1 MLKPRGL
8 RARIEGWL
16 HVSSRAKPQVYAQVF
31 DASDMASLN
40 YWLEL
45 FISAGI
51 ATFGLVLNSPAVII
65 GAMLISPLMGPLMGT
80 GLALAVGDVYLG
92 TKAVLNLAV
101 STAAAIGFSAAVAWA
116 LPFHTTTTEILARTN
131 PNLLDLGVALLSG
144 LAGSVVVC
152 RGGGGGGVT
161 ALPGVA
167 IAVALMP
174 PLCTVGYG
182 VGSGGNWNIIVGA
195 GLLFVTNLAAIV
207 AAAFAVFF
215 LVQMDA
221 ADVRHDIDRYIQ
233 QRAAGDRFYRLIQP
247 TALSGLVGNIGKL
260 RWRIAMVAVA
270 LAAIFIPLRNA
281 LMQVA
286 REARAR
292 NAIQETVRQLAPSDI
307 LVSQQVRLGRD
318 RIDIRLI
325 TTERVETARVVEAR
339 RALAERAGLPVELA
353 VREVASKTELAEL
366 RDRMPVPEPPQ
377 PPEVRFAEMRSE
389 LLARVRGPLEE
400 MWPEG
405 AIMLG
410 YEVAFSPGGTVL
422 RVRYQADEE
431 IGPLGLELLQRALSS
446 RIYAPELTV
455 TLDRVMPEPEAVQ
468 KNPTIGK
475 PSPRGAARVP

>member
-1 MLKPRGL
+1 MEAGTTLESRGL
-8 RARIEGWL
+8 RAHIENWL
-16 HVSSRAKPQVYAQVF
+16 RVQSRAKPQVYAQVF

-92 TKAVLNLAV
+92 AKSMLNLAA
-101 STAAAIGFSAAVAWA
+101 STAAAMALSAAVVWA
-116 LPFHTTTTEILARTN
+116 LPFHATTGEILARTN

-144 LAGSVVVC
+144 LAGSLVVC

-182 VGSGGNWNIIVGA
+182 IGSGWNWTIITGS

-207 AAAFAVFF
+207 AAAFGVFF
-215 LVQMDA
+215 LVRMDA

-233 QRAAGDRFYRLIQP
+233 QRAADDRLYRVIQP
-247 TALSGLVGNIGKL
+247 TALSGLVGHIGKL
-260 RWRIAMVAVA
+260 RWRILMVAVA
-270 LAAIFIPLRNA
+270 LAAVFIPLRNA

-292 NAIQETVRQLAPSDI
+292 NAIQDSIRQLAPADI
-307 LVSQQVRLGRD
+307 LVSQQVRLSRD

-339 RALAERAGLPVELA
+339 RALAARAGLPVELS

-366 RDRMPVPEPPQ
+366 RERMPVPAPPP
-377 PPEVRFAEMRSE
+377 PPEVLFAEMRSD

-400 MWPEG
+400 MWPAG

-431 IGPLGLELLQRALSS
+431 IGPLGVELLQQALRS

-455 TLDRVMPEPEAVQ
+455 TLDRVVPPPPPAR
-468 KNPTIGK
+468 KR
-475 PSPRGAARVP
+475 RG